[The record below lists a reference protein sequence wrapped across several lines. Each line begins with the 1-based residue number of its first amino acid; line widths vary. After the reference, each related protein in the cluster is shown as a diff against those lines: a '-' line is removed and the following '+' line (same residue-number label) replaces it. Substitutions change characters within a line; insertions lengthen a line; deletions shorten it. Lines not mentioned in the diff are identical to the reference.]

1 MMPKHL
7 SNKEEEYIAMSTSI
21 KTVRLTTAQALVR
34 FLVSQY
40 VMQGDGTELPLFAGV
55 WAIFGHGN
63 VAGIGEALYQVKQQL
78 PTYRGHNEQS
88 MALAA
93 IAFAKARQRQ
103 QVMVATTS
111 IGPGATNLVT
121 AAGVAY
127 VNRLPVLLVPGDVFA
142 SGQPDPVLQQTENFA
157 DGSATVNDTLRPV
170 SRYFHRIT
178 RPEQLIQALPRA
190 MVALTDPALCGPAT
204 LSICQDVQSLAFDY
218 PEYLF
223 EKRVWR
229 LRRQGADQY
238 ELAQA
243 VQLLLAAKQPVI
255 VAGGG
260 VRYSFAEGALQAFA
274 KRHQIPVIETQA
286 GKSSMLASDPLNAGA
301 VGVTGVDSANDLAA
315 NADVILAVGTRLQ
328 DFISG
333 SNTLFKGQVI
343 QLNVQPIDAVKYRAQ
358 SLLSDA
364 KLGLQALSSQLG
376 NYVTPVAWQQ
386 RVEDGIAT
394 WNKVCEG
401 VFPADDQ
408 HTMPSDAQVIAAVN
422 TSVDTNAV
430 VVAAAGSLPSELHK
444 HWRAEQVGGYH
455 VEYGY
460 SCMGYEICGGVGA
473 KLACPDREVVV
484 MVGDGSYMM
493 MNSDVATAVSMGLQL
508 TIVVLDN
515 RGFSCINR
523 LQMATG
529 GANFNNLLQDTYN
542 KGLAQIDFAGHARSM
557 GAHADHVTTIG
568 ELKHAVHDARQ
579 RPGVSVVVIDTDPL
593 HCSPGG
599 AYWEVEVPEVSTR
612 EEVIAKHQE
621 WTAKRIAERGY

>member
-1 MMPKHL
+1 
-7 SNKEEEYIAMSTSI
+7 MSKTMQ
-21 KTVRLTTAQALVR
+21 TVRLTTAQALTR
-34 FLVSQY
+34 FLINQHVELD
-40 VMQGDGTELPLFAGV
+40 DGSELPFFAGV

-63 VAGIGEALYQVKQQL
+63 VAGIGEALYQVQDQL

-142 SGQPDPVLQQTENFA
+142 SGQPDPVLQQSENFA
-157 DGSATVNDTLRPV
+157 DGSSTVNDTLRPV

-190 MVALTDPALCGPAT
+190 MVALTDAALCGPAT
-204 LSICQDVQSLAFDY
+204 ISICQDVQSLAFDY
-218 PEYLF
+218 PAYMF

-229 LRRQGADQY
+229 LRRQGPDAN
-238 ELAQA
+238 ELKQA
-243 VQLLLAAKQPVI
+243 VKTLLSAKQPVV

-260 VRYSFAEGALQAFA
+260 VRYSLAESELQAFA
-274 KRHQIPVIETQA
+274 KRHKIPVIETQA
-286 GKSSMLASDPLNAGA
+286 GKSSMLANDPLNAGA

-315 NADVILAVGTRLQ
+315 NADVVLAVGTRLQ

-343 QLNVQPIDAVKYRAQ
+343 QLNVQPMDAIKYRAQ
-358 SLLSDA
+358 GLLSDA
-364 KLGLQALSSQLG
+364 RLGLQALSSHLAG
-376 NYVTPVAWQQ
+376 YVAPVEWQQ
-386 RVEDGIAT
+386 RATAGISDWAQL
-394 WNKVCEG
+394 CEG
-401 VFPADDQ
+401 ILPAADEQ
-408 HTMPSDAQVIAAVN
+408 VMPSDAQVVAAVN
-422 TSVDTNAV
+422 TSVDENAV

-444 HWRAEQVGGYH
+444 HWRAKQVGGYH
-455 VEYGY
+455 LEYGY
-460 SCMGYEICGGVGA
+460 SCMGYEICGGVGV
-473 KLACPDREVVV
+473 KLACPEREVVV

-493 MNSDVATAVSMGLQL
+493 MNSDIATAVSMGLKL

-529 GANFNNLLQDTYN
+529 GANFNNLLQDTYH

-557 GAHADHVTTIG
+557 GAQADHVANVG
-568 ELKHAVHDARQ
+568 ELKQALHSARQ
-579 RPGVSVVVIDTDPL
+579 QEGVNVVVIDTDPL

-599 AYWEVEVPEVSTR
+599 AYWEVEVPSVSDRVEVT
-612 EEVIAKHQE
+612 AKHQE
-621 WTAKRIAERGY
+621 WTAQRIAARGY

>member
-1 MMPKHL
+1 
-7 SNKEEEYIAMSTSI
+7 MSTRTQTI
-21 KTVRLTTAQALVR
+21 RLTAAQALTR
-34 FLVSQY
+34 FLINQH
-40 VMQGDGTELPLFAGV
+40 MQIDNGEQLPFFAGV

-63 VAGIGEALYQVKQQL
+63 VAGIGEALYQVQEQL

-93 IAFAKARQRQ
+93 IAFAKARRRQ

-142 SGQPDPVLQQTENFA
+142 SGQPDPVLQQAENFA
-157 DGSATVNDTLRPV
+157 DGSSTVNDSLRPV

-218 PEYLF
+218 PAYLF

-229 LRRQGADQY
+229 LRRQGPDDH
-238 ELAQA
+238 ELSQA
-243 VQLLLAAKQPVI
+243 VDMLLAAKQPVI

-260 VRYSFAEGALQAFA
+260 VHYSLAESELQAFA
-274 KRHQIPVIETQA
+274 QRHQIPVIETQA

-315 NADVILAVGTRLQ
+315 TADVVLAVGTRLQ

-333 SNTLFKGQVI
+333 SNTLFTGKVI
-343 QLNVQPIDAVKYRAQ
+343 QLNVQPMDTIKYRAQ

-364 KLGLQALSSQLG
+364 KLGLDALTSKLEG
-376 NYVTPVAWQQ
+376 YVSPAAWQQ
-386 RVEDGIAT
+386 KTQTGIKA
-394 WNKVCEG
+394 WASLCEG
-401 VFPADDQ
+401 ILPATDDQ
-408 HTMPSDAQVIAAVN
+408 AIPSDAQVIAAVN
-422 TSVDTNAV
+422 ASVDANAV

-444 HWRAEQVGGYH
+444 HWRAEQIGGYH
-455 VEYGY
+455 LEYGY

-515 RGFSCINR
+515 AGFSCINR

-529 GANFNNLLQDTYN
+529 GANFNNLLKDTYHQ
-542 KGLAQIDFAGHARSM
+542 GLAQIDFAGHARAM
-557 GAHADHVTTIG
+557 GAY
-568 ELKHAVHDARQ
+568 AVHVDDIGGLKQAVQAARSRQ
-579 RPGVSVVVIDTDPL
+579 GVSVVVIDTDPL
-593 HCSPGG
+593 ACSPGG
-599 AYWEVEVPEVSTR
+599 AYWEVEVPEVSAR
-612 EEVIAKHQE
+612 EEVVAKHQE
-621 WTAKRIAERGY
+621 WVAKRMANRGY

>member
-1 MMPKHL
+1 
-7 SNKEEEYIAMSTSI
+7 MSTTMQTI
-21 KTVRLTTAQALVR
+21 RLTTAQALTR
-34 FLVSQY
+34 FLINQHVELD
-40 VMQGDGTELPLFAGV
+40 DGEEVPFFAGV

-63 VAGIGEALYQVKQQL
+63 VAGIGEALYQVRDQL

-142 SGQPDPVLQQTENFA
+142 SGQPDPVLQQSENFA
-157 DGSATVNDTLRPV
+157 DGSSTVNDALRPV

-190 MVALTDPALCGPAT
+190 LVALTDAALCGPAT
-204 LSICQDVQSLAFDY
+204 ISICQDVQSLAFDY
-218 PEYLF
+218 PKHMF

-229 LRRQGADQY
+229 LRRQGPDQH
-238 ELAQA
+238 ELNQA
-243 VQLLLAAKQPVI
+243 VSTLLAAKQPVI

-260 VRYSFAEGALQAFA
+260 VRYSLAENELQAFA

-301 VGVTGVDSANDLAA
+301 VGVTGVDSANELAA
-315 NADVILAVGTRLQ
+315 NADVVLAVGTRLQ

-343 QLNVQPIDAVKYRAQ
+343 QLNVQPIDVVKYRAQ

-364 KLGLQALSSQLG
+364 RLSLQALSSQLG
-376 NYVTPVAWQQ
+376 DYMSPEAWQQ
-386 RVEDGIAT
+386 RNQEGISA
-394 WNKVCEG
+394 WALLCEG
-401 VFPADDQ
+401 ILPAADDQ
-408 HTMPSDAQVIAAVN
+408 AIPSDAQVVAAVN
-422 TSVDTNAV
+422 VTVDVNAV

-455 VEYGY
+455 LEYGY

-493 MNSDVATAVSMGLQL
+493 MNSDIATAVSMGLQL

-529 GANFNNLLQDTYN
+529 GANFNNLLQDTYH
-542 KGLAQIDFAGHARSM
+542 KGLAQIDFAGHARAM
-557 GAHADHVTTIG
+557 GARADHVANIG
-568 ELKHAVHDARQ
+568 ELKQAVQAARE
-579 RPGVSVVVIDTDPL
+579 RKGVSVVVIDTDPL

-599 AYWEVEVPEVSTR
+599 AYWEVEVPSVSAR
-612 EEVIAKHQE
+612 EEVVAKHQE
-621 WTAKRIAERGY
+621 WTAKRMAERGY

>member
-1 MMPKHL
+1 
-7 SNKEEEYIAMSTSI
+7 MSTRTQTI
-21 KTVRLTTAQALVR
+21 RLTAAQALTR
-34 FLVSQY
+34 FLINQH
-40 VMQGDGTELPLFAGV
+40 MQIDNGEQLPFFAGV

-63 VAGIGEALYQVKQQL
+63 VAGIGEALYQVQEQL

-93 IAFAKARQRQ
+93 IAFAKARRRQ

-142 SGQPDPVLQQTENFA
+142 SGQPDPVLQQAENFA
-157 DGSATVNDTLRPV
+157 DGSSTVNDSLRPV

-218 PEYLF
+218 PAYLF

-229 LRRQGADQY
+229 LRRQGPDEH
-238 ELAQA
+238 ELSQA
-243 VQLLLAAKQPVI
+243 VDMLLAAKQPVI

-260 VRYSFAEGALQAFA
+260 VHYSLAESELQAFA
-274 KRHQIPVIETQA
+274 QRHQIPVIETQA

-315 NADVILAVGTRLQ
+315 TADVVLAVGTRLQ

-333 SNTLFKGQVI
+333 SNTLFTGKVI
-343 QLNVQPIDAVKYRAQ
+343 QLNVQPMDTIKYRAQ

-364 KLGLQALSSQLG
+364 KLGLDALTSKLEG
-376 NYVTPVAWQQ
+376 YVSPAAWQQ
-386 RVEDGIAT
+386 KTQTGIKA
-394 WNKVCEG
+394 WASLCEG
-401 VFPADDQ
+401 ILPATDDQ
-408 HTMPSDAQVIAAVN
+408 AIPSDAQVIAAVN
-422 TSVDTNAV
+422 ASVDANAV

-444 HWRAEQVGGYH
+444 HWRAEQIGGYH
-455 VEYGY
+455 LEYGY

-515 RGFSCINR
+515 AGFSCINR

-529 GANFNNLLQDTYN
+529 GANFNNLLKDTYHQ
-542 KGLAQIDFAGHARSM
+542 GLAKIDFAGHARAM
-557 GAHADHVTTIG
+557 GAY
-568 ELKHAVHDARQ
+568 AVHVDDIGGLKQAVKAARSRQ
-579 RPGVSVVVIDTDPL
+579 GVSVVVIDTDPL
-593 HCSPGG
+593 ACSPGG
-599 AYWEVEVPEVSTR
+599 AYWEVEVPEVSAR
-612 EEVIAKHQE
+612 EEVVAKHQE
-621 WTAKRIAERGY
+621 WVAKRMANRGY

>member
-1 MMPKHL
+1 
-7 SNKEEEYIAMSTSI
+7 MSTPMQTI
-21 KTVRLTTAQALVR
+21 RLTTAQALTR
-34 FLVSQY
+34 FLINQHVELD
-40 VMQGDGTELPLFAGV
+40 DGSEMPFFAGV

-63 VAGIGEALYQVKQQL
+63 VAGIGEALYQVRDQL

-142 SGQPDPVLQQTENFA
+142 SGQPDPVLQQSENFA
-157 DGSATVNDTLRPV
+157 DGSSTVNDALRPV

-178 RPEQLIQALPRA
+178 RPEQLIQALTQA
-190 MVALTDPALCGPAT
+190 MVALTDSALCGPAT
-204 LSICQDVQSLAFDY
+204 ISVCQDVQSLAFNY
-218 PEYLF
+218 PEHMF
-223 EKRVWR
+223 EKQVWR
-229 LRRQGADQY
+229 LRRQGPDQH
-238 ELAQA
+238 ELNQA
-243 VQLLLAAKQPVI
+243 VETLLGAKQPVI

-260 VRYSFAEGALQAFA
+260 VRYSFAESELQAFA

-315 NADVILAVGTRLQ
+315 NADVVLAVGTRLQ

-343 QLNVQPIDAVKYRAQ
+343 QLNVQPMDAVKYRAQ

-364 KLGLQALSSQLG
+364 RLGLQSLSSQLG
-376 NYVTPVAWQQ
+376 GYVTSTAWQQ
-386 RVEDGIAT
+386 RTQEGIAA
-394 WNKVCEG
+394 WEKLCEDIL
-401 VFPADDQ
+401 PAIDDQ
-408 HTMPSDAQVIAAVN
+408 AIPSDAQVVAAVN
-422 TSVDTNAV
+422 TSVDNNAV

-455 VEYGY
+455 LEYGY

-473 KLACPDREVVV
+473 KLASPDREVVV

-542 KGLAQIDFAGHARSM
+542 KGLAQIDFAGHARAM
-557 GAHADHVTTIG
+557 GAHAVHVDNIG
-568 ELKHAVHDARQ
+568 GLKQAVLAARQ
-579 RPGVSVVVIDTDPL
+579 RAGVSVVVIDTDPI

-599 AYWEVEVPEVSTR
+599 AYWEVEVPEVSPR
-612 EEVIAKHQE
+612 EEVVAKHQE
-621 WTAKRIAERGY
+621 WIAQRLAERGY

>member
-1 MMPKHL
+1 
-7 SNKEEEYIAMSTSI
+7 MSTTTRTI
-21 KTVRLTTAQALVR
+21 RLTAAQALTR
-34 FLVSQY
+34 FLINQHTKLDNGEE
-40 VMQGDGTELPLFAGV
+40 MPFFAGV

-63 VAGIGEALYQVKQQL
+63 VAGVGEALYQVKDQL
-78 PTYRGHNEQS
+78 PTFRGHNEQS

-103 QVMVATTS
+103 QAMVATTS
-111 IGPGATNLVT
+111 LGPGATNLVT

-142 SGQPDPVLQQTENFA
+142 SGQPDPVLQQSENFA
-157 DGSATVNDTLRPV
+157 DGSSTVNDSLRPV

-178 RPEQLIQALPRA
+178 RPEQLIQALPKA

-204 LSICQDVQSLAFDY
+204 ISLCQDVQSLVFDF

-229 LRRQGADQY
+229 LRRQGPDEY
-238 ELAQA
+238 ELSQA
-243 VQLLLAAKQPVI
+243 ANTLLTAKKPVI

-260 VRYSFAEGALQAFA
+260 VRYSMAENQLQAFA

-315 NADVILAVGTRLQ
+315 NADVVLAVGTRLQ

-333 SNTLFKGQVI
+333 SNTLFTGQVI
-343 QLNVQPIDAVKYRAQ
+343 QLNVQPMDAIKFRAQ

-364 KLGLQALSSQLG
+364 KLGLELLSSKLG
-376 NYVTPVAWQQ
+376 NYVSPAAWQQ
-386 RVEDGIAT
+386 TSHAGISSWAKICEDILPA
-394 WNKVCEG
+394 
-401 VFPADDQ
+401 ADDK
-408 HTMPSDAQVIAAVN
+408 TIPSDAQVIAAVN
-422 TSVDTNAV
+422 ASVDDNAV
-430 VVAAAGSLPSELHK
+430 VVAAAGSLPAELHK
-444 HWRAEQVGGYH
+444 HWRAQQVGGYH
-455 VEYGY
+455 LEYGY

-473 KLACPDREVVV
+473 KLACPERDVVV

-493 MNSDVATAVSMGLQL
+493 MNSDIATAVSMGLQL

-515 RGFSCINR
+515 EGFSCINR

-529 GANFNNLLQDTYN
+529 GANFNNLLKDTYN

-557 GAHADHVTTIG
+557 GAHAVHVDDIG
-568 ELKHAVHDARQ
+568 GLKQAVQEARK
-579 RPGVSVVVIDTDPL
+579 RLGVSVVVIDTDPL
-593 HCSPGG
+593 ISSPGG
-599 AYWEVEVPEVSTR
+599 AYWEVEVPEVSAR
-612 EEVIAKHQE
+612 EEVVDQHQQ
-621 WTAKRIAERGY
+621 WTQKRIAHRGY

>member
-1 MMPKHL
+1 
-7 SNKEEEYIAMSTSI
+7 MSKTTQ
-21 KTVRLTTAQALVR
+21 TVRLTTAQALTR
-34 FLVSQY
+34 FLINQHVELD
-40 VMQGDGTELPLFAGV
+40 DGSELPLFAGV

-63 VAGIGEALYQVKQQL
+63 VAGIGEALYQVQDQL

-127 VNRLPVLLVPGDVFA
+127 VNRLPVLLLPGDVFA
-142 SGQPDPVLQQTENFA
+142 SGQPDPVLQQSENFA
-157 DGSATVNDTLRPV
+157 DGSSTVNDTLRPV

-204 LSICQDVQSLAFDY
+204 ISICQDVQSLAFDY
-218 PEYLF
+218 PQYMF

-229 LRRQGADQY
+229 LRRQGPDAN
-238 ELAQA
+238 ELKQA
-243 VQLLLAAKQPVI
+243 VKTLLSAKQPVI

-260 VRYSFAEGALQAFA
+260 VRYSLAESELQDFA
-274 KRHQIPVIETQA
+274 KRHKIPVIETQA
-286 GKSSMLASDPLNAGA
+286 GKSSMLANDPLNAGA

-315 NADVILAVGTRLQ
+315 NADVVLAVGTRLQ

-343 QLNVQPIDAVKYRAQ
+343 QLNVQPMDAIKYRAQ
-358 SLLSDA
+358 GLLSDA
-364 KLGLQALSSQLG
+364 RLGLQALSSHLDG
-376 NYVTPVAWQQ
+376 YVAPVEWQQ
-386 RVEDGIAT
+386 RAT
-394 WNKVCEG
+394 AGMSAWAQLCEG
-401 VFPADDQ
+401 ILPATDEQ
-408 HTMPSDAQVIAAVN
+408 VMPSDAQVVAAVN
-422 TSVDTNAV
+422 ASVDENAV

-444 HWRAEQVGGYH
+444 HWRAKQVGGYH
-455 VEYGY
+455 LEYGY
-460 SCMGYEICGGVGA
+460 SCMGYEICGGVGV
-473 KLACPDREVVV
+473 KLACPERDVVV

-493 MNSDVATAVSMGLQL
+493 MNSDIATAVSMGLKL

-529 GANFNNLLQDTYN
+529 GANFNNLLQDTYH

-557 GAHADHVTTIG
+557 GAQADHVANVG
-568 ELKHAVHDARQ
+568 ELKQALHSARQ
-579 RPGVSVVVIDTDPL
+579 QEGVSVVVIDTDPL

-599 AYWEVEVPEVSTR
+599 AYWEVEVPSVSER
-612 EEVIAKHQE
+612 EEVTAKHQE
-621 WTAKRIAERGY
+621 WTAQRIAARGY

>member
-1 MMPKHL
+1 
-7 SNKEEEYIAMSTSI
+7 MSTRTQTI
-21 KTVRLTTAQALVR
+21 RLTAAQALTR
-34 FLVSQY
+34 FLINQH
-40 VMQGDGTELPLFAGV
+40 MQIDNGEQLPFFAGV

-63 VAGIGEALYQVKQQL
+63 VAGIGEALYQVQEQL

-93 IAFAKARQRQ
+93 IAFAKARRRQ

-142 SGQPDPVLQQTENFA
+142 SGQPDPVLQQAENFA
-157 DGSATVNDTLRPV
+157 DGSSTVNDSLRPV

-218 PEYLF
+218 PAYLF

-229 LRRQGADQY
+229 LRRQGPDDH
-238 ELAQA
+238 ELSQA
-243 VQLLLAAKQPVI
+243 VDMLLAAKQPVI

-260 VRYSFAEGALQAFA
+260 VHYSLAESELQAFA
-274 KRHQIPVIETQA
+274 QRHQIPVIETQA

-315 NADVILAVGTRLQ
+315 TADVVLAVGTRLQ

-333 SNTLFKGQVI
+333 SNTLFTGKVI
-343 QLNVQPIDAVKYRAQ
+343 QLNVQPMDTIKYRAQ

-364 KLGLQALSSQLG
+364 KLGLDALTSKLEG
-376 NYVTPVAWQQ
+376 YVSPAAWQQ
-386 RVEDGIAT
+386 KTQTGIKA
-394 WNKVCEG
+394 WASLCEG
-401 VFPADDQ
+401 ILPATDDQ
-408 HTMPSDAQVIAAVN
+408 AIPSDAQVIAAVN
-422 TSVDTNAV
+422 ASVDANAV

-444 HWRAEQVGGYH
+444 HWRAEQIGGYH
-455 VEYGY
+455 LEYGY

-515 RGFSCINR
+515 AGFSCINR

-529 GANFNNLLQDTYN
+529 GANFNNLLKDTYHQ
-542 KGLAQIDFAGHARSM
+542 GLAKIDFAGHARAM
-557 GAHADHVTTIG
+557 GAY
-568 ELKHAVHDARQ
+568 AVHVDDIGGLKQAVKAARSRQ
-579 RPGVSVVVIDTDPL
+579 GVSVVVIDTDPL
-593 HCSPGG
+593 ACSPGG
-599 AYWEVEVPEVSTR
+599 AYWEVEVPEVSAR
-612 EEVIAKHQE
+612 EEVVAKHQE
-621 WTAKRIAERGY
+621 WVAKRMANRGY

>member
-1 MMPKHL
+1 
-7 SNKEEEYIAMSTSI
+7 MSTRTQTI
-21 KTVRLTTAQALVR
+21 RLTAAQALTR
-34 FLVSQY
+34 FLINQH
-40 VMQGDGTELPLFAGV
+40 MQIDNGEQLPFFAGV

-63 VAGIGEALYQVKQQL
+63 VAGIGEALYQVQEQL

-93 IAFAKARQRQ
+93 IAFAKARRRQ

-142 SGQPDPVLQQTENFA
+142 SGQPDPVLQQAENFA
-157 DGSATVNDTLRPV
+157 DGSSTVNDSLRPV

-218 PEYLF
+218 PAYLF

-229 LRRQGADQY
+229 LRRQGPDEH
-238 ELAQA
+238 ELSQA
-243 VQLLLAAKQPVI
+243 VDMLLAAKQPVI

-260 VRYSFAEGALQAFA
+260 VHYSLAESELQAFA
-274 KRHQIPVIETQA
+274 QRHQIPVIETQA

-315 NADVILAVGTRLQ
+315 TADVVLAVGTRLQ

-333 SNTLFKGQVI
+333 SNTLFTGKVI
-343 QLNVQPIDAVKYRAQ
+343 QLNVQPMDTIKYRAQ

-364 KLGLQALSSQLG
+364 KLGLDALTSKLEG
-376 NYVTPVAWQQ
+376 YVSPAAWQQ
-386 RVEDGIAT
+386 KTQTGIKA
-394 WNKVCEG
+394 WASMCEG
-401 VFPADDQ
+401 ILPASDDQ
-408 HTMPSDAQVIAAVN
+408 AIPSDAQVIAAVN
-422 TSVDTNAV
+422 ASVDANAV

-444 HWRAEQVGGYH
+444 HWRAEQIGGYH
-455 VEYGY
+455 LEYGY

-493 MNSDVATAVSMGLQL
+493 MNSDVATAVSMGLQI

-515 RGFSCINR
+515 AGFSCINR

-529 GANFNNLLQDTYN
+529 GANFNNLLKDTYHQ
-542 KGLAQIDFAGHARSM
+542 GLAQIDFAGHARAM
-557 GAHADHVTTIG
+557 GAY
-568 ELKHAVHDARQ
+568 AVHVDDIGGLKQAVKAARSRQ
-579 RPGVSVVVIDTDPL
+579 GVSVVVIDTDPL
-593 HCSPGG
+593 ACSPGG
-599 AYWEVEVPEVSTR
+599 AYWEVEVPEVSAR
-612 EEVIAKHQE
+612 EEVVAKHQE
-621 WTAKRIAERGY
+621 WVAKRMANRGY

>member
-1 MMPKHL
+1 
-7 SNKEEEYIAMSTSI
+7 MS
-21 KTVRLTTAQALVR
+21 KTMQTFRLTTAQALTR
-34 FLVSQY
+34 FLINQHVELD
-40 VMQGDGTELPLFAGV
+40 DGSELPLFAGV

-63 VAGIGEALYQVKQQL
+63 VAGIGEALYQVQDQL

-142 SGQPDPVLQQTENFA
+142 SGQPDPVLQQSENFA
-157 DGSATVNDTLRPV
+157 DGSSTVNDTLRPV

-190 MVALTDPALCGPAT
+190 MVALTDAALCGPAT
-204 LSICQDVQSLAFDY
+204 ISICQDVQSLAFDY
-218 PEYLF
+218 PAYMF

-229 LRRQGADQY
+229 LRRQGPDAN
-238 ELAQA
+238 ELKQA
-243 VQLLLAAKQPVI
+243 VKTLLSAKQPVI

-260 VRYSFAEGALQAFA
+260 VRYSLAESELQAFA
-274 KRHQIPVIETQA
+274 KCHKIPVIETQA
-286 GKSSMLASDPLNAGA
+286 GKSSMLANDPLNAGA

-315 NADVILAVGTRLQ
+315 NADVVLAVGTRLQ

-343 QLNVQPIDAVKYRAQ
+343 QLNVQPMDAIKYRAQ
-358 SLLSDA
+358 GLLSDA
-364 KLGLQALSSQLG
+364 RLGLQALSSHLAG
-376 NYVTPVAWQQ
+376 YVAPVEWQQ
-386 RVEDGIAT
+386 RAT
-394 WNKVCEG
+394 AGMSAWAQLCEG
-401 VFPADDQ
+401 ILPATDEQ
-408 HTMPSDAQVIAAVN
+408 VMPSDAQVVAAVN
-422 TSVDTNAV
+422 ASVDENVV

-444 HWRAEQVGGYH
+444 HWRAKQVGGYH
-455 VEYGY
+455 LEYGY
-460 SCMGYEICGGVGA
+460 SCMGYEICGGVGV
-473 KLACPDREVVV
+473 KLACPERDVVV

-493 MNSDVATAVSMGLQL
+493 MNSDIATAVSMGLKL

-529 GANFNNLLQDTYN
+529 GANFNNLLQDTYH

-557 GAHADHVTTIG
+557 GAQADHVANVG
-568 ELKHAVHDARQ
+568 ELKQALHSARQ
-579 RPGVSVVVIDTDPL
+579 QEGVSVVVIDTDPL

-599 AYWEVEVPEVSTR
+599 AYWEVEVPSVSER
-612 EEVIAKHQE
+612 EEVTAKHQE
-621 WTAKRIAERGY
+621 WTAQRIATRGY

>member
-1 MMPKHL
+1 
-7 SNKEEEYIAMSTSI
+7 MSKTMQ
-21 KTVRLTTAQALVR
+21 TVRLTTAQALTR
-34 FLVSQY
+34 FLINQHVELD
-40 VMQGDGTELPLFAGV
+40 DGSELPFFAGV

-63 VAGIGEALYQVKQQL
+63 VAGIGEALYQVKDKL

-127 VNRLPVLLVPGDVFA
+127 VNRLPVLLLPGDVFA
-142 SGQPDPVLQQTENFA
+142 SGQPDPVLQQSENFA
-157 DGSATVNDTLRPV
+157 DGSSTVNDTLRPV

-204 LSICQDVQSLAFDY
+204 ISICQDVQSLAFDY
-218 PEYLF
+218 PQYMF

-229 LRRQGADQY
+229 LRRQGPDQY
-238 ELAQA
+238 ELKQA
-243 VQLLLAAKQPVI
+243 VKTLLGAKQPVI

-260 VRYSFAEGALQAFA
+260 VRYSLAESELQAFA

-286 GKSSMLASDPLNAGA
+286 GKSSMLANDPLNAGA

-315 NADVILAVGTRLQ
+315 NADVVLAVGTRLQ

-343 QLNVQPIDAVKYRAQ
+343 QLNVQPMDAVKYRAQ

-364 KLGLQALSSQLG
+364 RLGLQALSSELG
-376 NYVTPVAWQQ
+376 AYVTPAAWQQ
-386 RVEDGIAT
+386 RAAKGIGA
-394 WNKVCEG
+394 WAQLCEG
-401 VFPADDQ
+401 ILPATNEQ
-408 HTMPSDAQVIAAVN
+408 VIPSDAQVIAAVN
-422 TSVDTNAV
+422 TSVDKNAV

-455 VEYGY
+455 LEYGY

-473 KLACPDREVVV
+473 KLACPEREVVV

-493 MNSDVATAVSMGLQL
+493 MNSDIATAVSMGLKL

-557 GAHADHVTTIG
+557 GAHADHVANIG
-568 ELKHAVHDARQ
+568 ELKQAVQAARQ
-579 RPGVSVVVIDTDPL
+579 REGVSVVVIDTDPL

-599 AYWEVEVPEVSTR
+599 AYWEVEVPSVSVR
-612 EEVIAKHQE
+612 EEVTAKHQE
-621 WTAKRIAERGY
+621 WTAQRIAARGY

>member
-1 MMPKHL
+1 
-7 SNKEEEYIAMSTSI
+7 MSTTMQTI
-21 KTVRLTTAQALVR
+21 RLTTAQALTR
-34 FLVSQY
+34 FLINQHVELD
-40 VMQGDGTELPLFAGV
+40 DGEEVPFFAGV

-63 VAGIGEALYQVKQQL
+63 VAGIGEALYQVRDQL

-142 SGQPDPVLQQTENFA
+142 SGQPDPVLQQSENFA
-157 DGSATVNDTLRPV
+157 DGSSTVNDALRPV

-190 MVALTDPALCGPAT
+190 MVALTDAALCGPAT
-204 LSICQDVQSLAFDY
+204 ISICQDVQSLAFDY
-218 PEYLF
+218 PKHMF

-229 LRRQGADQY
+229 LRRQGPDQH
-238 ELAQA
+238 ELNQA
-243 VQLLLAAKQPVI
+243 VSTLLAAKQPVI

-260 VRYSFAEGALQAFA
+260 VRYSLAENELQAFA

-301 VGVTGVDSANDLAA
+301 VGVTGVDSANELAA
-315 NADVILAVGTRLQ
+315 NADVVLAVGTRLQ

-343 QLNVQPIDAVKYRAQ
+343 QLNVQPIDVVKYRAQ

-364 KLGLQALSSQLG
+364 RLGLQALSSQLG
-376 NYVTPVAWQQ
+376 DYMSPEAWQQ
-386 RVEDGIAT
+386 RNQEGISA
-394 WNKVCEG
+394 WALLCEG
-401 VFPADDQ
+401 ILPAADDQ
-408 HTMPSDAQVIAAVN
+408 AIPSDAQVVAAVN
-422 TSVDTNAV
+422 VTVDVNAV

-455 VEYGY
+455 LEYGY

-493 MNSDVATAVSMGLQL
+493 MNSDIATAVSMGLQL

-529 GANFNNLLQDTYN
+529 GANFNNLLQDTYH
-542 KGLAQIDFAGHARSM
+542 KGLAQIDFAGHARAM
-557 GAHADHVTTIG
+557 GARADHVANIG
-568 ELKHAVHDARQ
+568 ELKQAVQAARE
-579 RPGVSVVVIDTDPL
+579 RKGVSVVVIDTDPL

-599 AYWEVEVPEVSTR
+599 AYWEVEVPSVSAR
-612 EEVIAKHQE
+612 EEVVAKHQE
-621 WTAKRIAERGY
+621 WTAKRMAERGY